1 MKKNP
6 YPYIAKADL
15 FVQPSR
21 VESFGLTIAEAMIL
35 GVPVLST
42 QTDGAKEIFEVK
54 EAGLLCKI
62 SDEDIFEGIEK
73 LKNDSP
79 RYNDANLIFLEKNE
93 HVIELLEELF

>member
-6 YPYIAKADL
+6 YPYIARADL

-21 VESFGLTIAEAMIL
+21 VEAFGLSIAEAMIL

-42 QTDGAKEIFEVK
+42 QTDGAKEIFAAK
-54 EAGLLCKI
+54 YNGLLCKI
-62 SDEDIFEGIEK
+62 SGEDIFTYIEK
-73 LKNDSP
+73 FKNEKKQYSGSS
-79 RYNDANLIFLEKNE
+79 LIFRKKNE